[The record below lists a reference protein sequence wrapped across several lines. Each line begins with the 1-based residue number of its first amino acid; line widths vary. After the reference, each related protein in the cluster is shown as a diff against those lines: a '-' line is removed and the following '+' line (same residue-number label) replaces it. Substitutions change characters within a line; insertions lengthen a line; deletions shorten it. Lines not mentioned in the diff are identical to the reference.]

1 MSAAIVARS
10 RTTTPE
16 AATNRPTM
24 SFTSGMSWADD
35 DDLLPR
41 VDPTR
46 AGVIPIAIM
55 DPLRQMTLDM
65 SAIDQRSAGAGETAC
80 KGKRGGAGGC
90 TPGSPASPADAESA
104 RSRCCKPQQD
114 EAAPAT
120 PATPACCR
128 RVPSSSSALSGGGSA
143 SEEAASEDASS
154 TVESSGTPPAQPT
167 SPTGTIKFS
176 FDISRLRLGPN
187 GSAPGAARPANLNA
201 ILPVSEMRRP
211 VESSRLFNLVPLD
224 MRGGEAATAIAPA
237 PNTEATTPPPTTYGH
252 RARSYAVQPL
262 SFEEMPRALAKRLQG
277 TSAVA
282 EEEEVKTAT
291 TTTTNT
297 PDAESDLEMETPLL
311 GNGADT
317 EYDLKYYSSVF

>member
-16 AATNRPTM
+16 ATATRPTM

-65 SAIDQRSAGAGETAC
+65 TAIDQRSAGAGETAC
-80 KGKRGGAGGC
+80 KGGNKRGGGSC
-90 TPGSPASPADAESA
+90 TSAPASPADA
-104 RSRCCKPQQD
+104 D
-114 EAAPAT
+114 AAPA
-120 PATPACCR
+120 CCQ

-143 SEEAASEDASS
+143 SEEAASETSS
-154 TVESSGTPPAQPT
+154 TVETPTPPPAQPT

-176 FDISRLRLGPN
+176 FDLTRLRLGPN
-187 GSAPGAARPANLNA
+187 AGAAPGAARPANLNA

-252 RARSYAVQPL
+252 RARAYAVKPMT
-262 SFEEMPRALAKRLQG
+262 FEELPRALARRLQG
-277 TSAVA
+277 VPA
-282 EEEEVKTAT
+282 EEEATTTTT